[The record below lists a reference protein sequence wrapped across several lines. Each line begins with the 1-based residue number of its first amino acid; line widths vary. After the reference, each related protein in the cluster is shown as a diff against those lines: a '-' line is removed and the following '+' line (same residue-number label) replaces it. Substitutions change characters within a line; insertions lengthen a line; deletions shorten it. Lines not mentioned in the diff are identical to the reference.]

1 MALIEKEVQGIMLDS
16 VALNRAEADGG
27 PDNLWAMTLISGPDE
42 RVYLLTADHLRL
54 LAAKVFERLSS

>member
-1 MALIEKEVQGIMLDS
+1 MAQEIQGMMLDS
-16 VALNRAEADGG
+16 VTLNRAEADGG
-27 PDNLWAMTLISGPDE
+27 PDNLWAMTLQSGPDE